1 METYSPIFT
10 ITPEI
15 LNSAYEIAADLER
28 IDIIREK
35 ALTPQLRKEKISA
48 WNATAYNNQVFVAC

>member
-1 METYSPIFT
+1 METYTPIFT

-35 ALTPQLRKEKISA
+35 AM
-48 WNATAYNNQVFVAC
+48 N

>member
-1 METYSPIFT
+1 MENYEPIFK

-15 LNSAYEIAADLER
+15 LTVVYEIAADLER

-35 ALTPQLRKEKISA
+35 TLTPQLRKENRIKTIHSSL
-48 WNATAYNNQVFVAC
+48 Y